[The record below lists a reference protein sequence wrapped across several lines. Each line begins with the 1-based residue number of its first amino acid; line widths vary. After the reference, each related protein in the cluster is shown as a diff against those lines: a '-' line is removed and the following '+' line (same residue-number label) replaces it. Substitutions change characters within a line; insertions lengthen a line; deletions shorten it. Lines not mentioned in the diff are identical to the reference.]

1 MIEQTCMSN
10 DTPPRLRD
18 DAPRSG
24 SHAVGA
30 VDDPVRD
37 HTAPRLRPKN
47 EQASIGEVVEFV
59 KSYAKQET
67 VGPLRGAGRWVAFG
81 AAGAICLGIG
91 LSLLLLGL
99 LRLLQT
105 EVSDIADGRLSWL
118 PYLIVLV
125 VCVLLI
131 VLAMAQVNKTFLD
144 KEDKR

>member
-1 MIEQTCMSN
+1 MSN
-10 DTPPRLRD
+10 DNPSRSVDDTPSG
-18 DAPRSG
+18 PRS
-24 SHAVGA
+24 VGA
-30 VDDPVRD
+30 VDEPVRRVGD
-37 HTAPRLRPKN
+37 DTPRLRPVR
-47 EQASIGEVVEFV
+47 EQASIGEVVDFV
-59 KSYAKQET
+59 KAYAKQET
-67 VGPLRGAGRWVAFG
+67 VGPLRGAGRWIAYG
-81 AAGAICLGIG
+81 AAGAASLGIG